1 MIVASLA
8 MWIVRVGF
16 AYVLAWVFGV
26 GVICVWISMVG
37 EWIVRALCF
46 SLRWKSGRWREQRVI

>member
-16 AYVLAWVFGV
+16 AYFLAWVFGL
-26 GVICVWISMVG
+26 GVVCVWISMVG
-37 EWIVRALCF
+37 EWMVRAICF
-46 SLRWKSGRWREQRVI
+46 SLRWKSGKWQEQRVI